1 MSLEDL
7 SKPKGRRKQLTEA
20 QLADKRAKDAER
32 QRRKRQRD
40 AAREQSFVAG
50 EPCRVHLDLTA
61 QESGYL
67 ARAMKVRAL
76 WSPSNYAPSEY
87 LSTLLLRDGQQL
99 DRQLSELP
107 ACTKCGLRLP
117 DSCDRL
123 HKGEFDCLLTITARE
138 LAL

>member
-7 SKPKGRRKQLTEA
+7 PKPKGRRKQLTEA
-20 QLADKRAKDAER
+20 QLADKRAKDADR

-76 WSPSNYAPSEY
+76 WSASNYDPQEY
-87 LSTLLLRDGQQL
+87 LTTLLLRDGEKL
-99 DRQLSELP
+99 DRQLAELP
-107 ACTKCGLRLP
+107 PCARCGRRLP
-117 DSCDRL
+117 DSCEL
-123 HKGEFDCLLTITARE
+123 VHKWDIDCILTSTARE